1 MKPVFHV
8 SMKYG
13 LIVLLLS
20 LVGFATAQS
29 CCGNHL
35 EEEFPSVFT
44 RDSVYALAQETYSGT
59 LVNLSLRIY
68 DTQENTCTKRPLLI
82 LVHGGAFGG
91 GSYTQ
96 MSELA
101 NRFAKRGYLVISAG
115 YRIGFASA
123 GALCPA
129 DTSELIR
136 AWYRGMQDIRS
147 SIRWA
152 KARHNSLRI
161 DTNLVFL
168 SGWSAGAYIS
178 SGIAFLNLPQEKPVQ
193 TYAIEDI
200 ASNGNLFQRPDL
212 GPPEGL
218 SNLNGSSDDIAG
230 FASFSGAFLF
240 PENIPQGNKPA
251 SLFFN
256 NRQDDY
262 NVPFETCVQDLWEYN
277 CPQGYPTVC
286 GIEAMT
292 STLEGLGIIY
302 DYRVYDTVPCG
313 HNMHIPCFPMF
324 EDEVSLMATF
334 FNNVMECNSATSV
347 GFNESLQA
355 TKNLILDEPKSEI
368 SWKYGDSEVLV
379 YNIQGRLVQ
388 EVFPLSGKLLLE
400 LPSAGLYFLKS
411 KEGSNL
417 VQRVLLK

>member
-1 MKPVFHV
+1 MRYRLLF
-8 SMKYG
+8 
-13 LIVLLLS
+13 LLLS
-20 LVGFATAQS
+20 LAGFAAAQS

-35 EEEFPSVFT
+35 EEDYPSVFT
-44 RDSVYALAQETYSGT
+44 RDSVYAFAQETYSGS

-68 DTQENTCTKRPLLI
+68 DTQENTCAKKPLLI

-96 MSELA
+96 MSDLA
-101 NRFAKRGYLVISAG
+101 NRFAKRGYLVITAG

-178 SGIAFLNLPQEKPVQ
+178 SGIAYLNLPQEKPIQ
-193 TYAIEDI
+193 ANAIEDI
-200 ASNGNLFQRPDL
+200 VSNGNLFQRPDL

-218 SNLNGSSDDIAG
+218 SNLNGYNDEIAG

-240 PENIPQGNKPA
+240 PENIMLGKKPA
-251 SLFFN
+251 ALFFN
-256 NRQDDY
+256 NIQDDY
-262 NVPFETCVQDLWEYN
+262 NVPFESCEQDLWEYN

-286 GIEAMT
+286 GIEAMP
-292 STLEGLGIIY
+292 SILEDLSITY
-302 DYRVYDTVPCG
+302 DYRIYDTVPCA

-324 EDEVSLMATF
+324 EQEVSLMAAF
-334 FNNVMECNSATSV
+334 FNQVMECNSATSV
-347 GFNESLQA
+347 GFNESLPA
-355 TKNLILDEPKSEI
+355 IMNLILDRPKSEI
-368 SWKYGDSEVLV
+368 PWEYGDSEVFV
-379 YNIQGRLVQ
+379 YDSLGRLVQ
-388 EVFPLSGKLLLE
+388 KVFPISDRLLLE

-411 KEGSNL
+411 KEGSNF
-417 VQRVLLK
+417 VKRILLK